1 MNLDAAEPQQD
12 KYSNRVRPLV
22 AWRALQAL
30 FRDKEDT
37 GQVFKII
44 EALKG
49 NALEKTLARLEQTD
63 NGQKLLSEKPS
74 LLSLLNDREKLAAM
88 PEGSLGRAYLHFI
101 QSEDLSA
108 EGLVAASQ
116 EAPRRDGRD
125 DNLTYLGNRLRDS
138 HDLYHV
144 LTGYGRDGLG
154 ELCLL
159 KYSNQH
165 SYNRGIAFIVLMAS
179 RRNRKNMPDV
189 NTHGCLRE
197 AKANARSADW
207 LVGQPWEELL
217 PLPLEEVRSR
227 LHVLPPKV
235 YQAVKPGYLETVG
248 KLMAMAAEQQRQAA

>member
-1 MNLDAAEPQQD
+1 MNTSAMEPTQGQT
-12 KYSNRVRPLV
+12 SNRVRPLV
-22 AWRALQAL
+22 AWRAMQAL

-49 NALEKTLARLEQTD
+49 KSFEKTLARLKNTD
-63 NGQKLLSEKPS
+63 RGRKLLDQKPD
-74 LLSLLNDREKLAAM
+74 LLALLNDRAKLAAM
-88 PEGSLGRAYLHFI
+88 PEGSLGRTYLHFI
-101 QSEDLSA
+101 ESEDLSA
-108 EGLVAASQ
+108 DGLVAASM

-125 DNLTYLGNRLRDS
+125 DDLAYLGNRQRDS

-165 SYNRGIAFIVLMAS
+165 SYNRGIAFIILMAS
-179 RRNRKNMPDV
+179 RRNRKHMPEV
-189 NTHGCLRE
+189 NTPACLRE
-197 AKANARSADW
+197 AKANARAADW

-217 PLPLEEVRSR
+217 PLPLEEVRAR
-227 LHVLPPKV
+227 LQVRPPKV
-235 YQAVKPGYLETVG
+235 YQDIKPGYLQTVNR
-248 KLMAMAAEQQRQAA
+248 LMAEAATQQKQAA

>member
-1 MNLDAAEPQQD
+1 MNTSEGELGQEFA
-12 KYSNRVRPLV
+12 SNRVQPLV
-22 AWRALQAL
+22 AWRAMQAL

-49 NALEKTLARLEQTD
+49 KSFEKTLARLKKTQR
-63 NGQKLLSEKPS
+63 GQKLLSEKPD
-74 LLSLLNDREKLAAM
+74 LLALLNDRQKLAAL
-88 PEGSLGRAYLHFI
+88 PEGSLGRAYLDFVE
-101 QSEDLSA
+101 SEDLSA
-108 EGLVAASQ
+108 NGLVAASM
-116 EAPRRDGRD
+116 EAPRRAGRED
-125 DNLTYLGNRLRDS
+125 DLAYLGNRQRDS

-179 RRNRKNMPDV
+179 RRNRKHMPEV
-189 NTHGCLRE
+189 NTPGCLRE
-197 AKANARSADW
+197 AKANARSAQW

-217 PLPLEEVRSR
+217 PLPIEEVRAK
-227 LHVLPPKV
+227 LQVHPPKI
-235 YQAVKPGYLETVG
+235 YQDVKPGYLETVG
-248 KLMAMAAEQQRQAA
+248 RLMAEAAAQQKQAA